1 MSNDITWHNH
11 KITAAQRAAQ
21 KHQRPAVLWYTGL
34 SGSGKS
40 TIANLVDE
48 KLYKMGYHSFL
59 LDGDNVRHGLNG
71 DLGFSDADRVE
82 NIRRVIEVALLMS
95 DAGLLVQTAFISP
108 FAEDRTLAKARLSER
123 MIEIYID
130 ASLSAC
136 EARDPKG
143 LYRKAR
149 DGVIKNFTGID
160 SDYDVPNNPD
170 IIVNTVSLSADACAQ
185 EIVRFLV
192 NKGWIGTGPAG
203 A

>member
-1 MSNDITWHNH
+1 MSNDLTWHHH

-21 KHQRPAVLWYTGL
+21 KYQLPAVLWYTGL

-40 TIANLVDE
+40 TIANAVDE
-48 KLYKMGYHSFL
+48 KLYKMGCHSFL

-108 FAEDRTLAKARLSER
+108 FAEDRTLAKSRLGER
-123 MIEIYID
+123 MIEIYVD
-130 ASLSAC
+130 TSLSVC

-143 LYRKAR
+143 LYRKVR
-149 DGVIKNFTGID
+149 EGTIKNFTGVD
-160 SDYDVPNNPD
+160 SHYDIPSNPD
-170 IIVNTVSLSADACAQ
+170 ITVNTVSMCADECADK
-185 EIVRFLV
+185 IISFLTE
-192 NKGWIGTGPAG
+192 KGWIGTSSVGE
-203 A
+203 

>member
-1 MSNDITWHNH
+1 MSNDLTWHHH
-11 KITAAQRAAQ
+11 KITVAQRAAQ
-21 KHQRPAVLWYTGL
+21 KHQRPTVLWYTGL

-48 KLYKMGYHSFL
+48 KLYKMGCHSFL
-59 LDGDNVRHGLNG
+59 LDGDNIRHGLNG
-71 DLGFSDADRVE
+71 DLGFTDPDRVE

-108 FAEDRTLAKARLSER
+108 FAEDRTLAKNRLGER
-123 MIEIYID
+123 MIEIYVD

-149 DGVIKNFTGID
+149 DGAIKNFTGID
-160 SDYDVPNNPD
+160 SNYDVPNNPD

-185 EIVRFLV
+185 EIITFLV
-192 NKGWIGTGPAG
+192 NKGWIGTGLAG
-203 A
+203 V

>member
-11 KITAAQRAAQ
+11 KITAAQRAEQ

-48 KLYKMGYHSFL
+48 KLYKIGCHSFL

-82 NIRRVIEVALLMS
+82 NIRRVIEVASLMS

-185 EIVRFLV
+185 EIVTFLV

>member
-1 MSNDITWHNH
+1 MSNDITWHHH
-11 KITAAQRAAQ
+11 KITAAQRAEQ

-48 KLYKMGYHSFL
+48 KLYKIGCHSFL

-82 NIRRVIEVALLMS
+82 NIRRVIEVASLMS

-192 NKGWIGTGPAG
+192 NKGWIGIGPAG

>member
-11 KITAAQRAAQ
+11 KITAAQRAEQ

-48 KLYKMGYHSFL
+48 KLYKIGCHSFL

-185 EIVRFLV
+185 EIVTFLV